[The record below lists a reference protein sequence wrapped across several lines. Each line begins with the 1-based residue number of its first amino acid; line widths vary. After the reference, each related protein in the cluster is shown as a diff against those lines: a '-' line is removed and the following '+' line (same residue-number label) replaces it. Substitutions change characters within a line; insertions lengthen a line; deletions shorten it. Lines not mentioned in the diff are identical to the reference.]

1 MPLTRPYDDTLKE
14 RAQWDPAFRA
24 MLLPGAIDLL
34 ISGEVQ
40 VGKIAL
46 RHAANS
52 TIGFEKLASLT
63 GKTPECLKRMLT
75 TEGAPSADELFEIIE
90 HIRKHEGVRL
100 EVKAHSEEPAV
111 TQSA

>member
-1 MPLTRPYDDTLKE
+1 MKLGIPFDGIVKE
-14 RAQWDPAFRA
+14 RAQWDPVFRA
-24 MLLPGAIDLL
+24 MLLPDAIDLL

-100 EVKAHSEEPAV
+100 EVKAHSEETAV